1 MTHYSFPSIDQFSHV
16 RRNVQWKS
24 QYRGQDEKDEP
35 IMDRTA
41 SMPTL
46 SYEGTVKLHGT
57 NAGVVFENGGITYCQ
72 SRERII
78 TPDSDNAGFAQQFC
92 SIGLDD
98 LNIIRANFPENW
110 SKVAVY
116 GEWAGTGIQKNV
128 AISTLPK
135 AFYIFAARLISEDG
149 EKEEWLDTRNW
160 ILPPNIFNIYNYPT
174 FKIDINFESPEYAI
188 AEINKWVL
196 DVEEQCPVGKAKGA
210 SGIGEGIVFRCV
222 SEGWGSSRYW
232 FKAKGDKHSA
242 SKVRKLAT
250 VDIEKYESEQS
261 FVSAV
266 LEEGRLEQAF
276 NWLKENNKPQD
287 QSSTGDFIR
296 WIFNDVVKECSP
308 EMEASNIEEKNLGKL
323 LAAPAKKWYFARL
336 NNP

>member
-24 QYRGQDEKDEP
+24 QYRGQDENDEP

-46 SYEGTVKLHGT
+46 SYEGTTKLHGT
-57 NAGVVFENGGITYCQ
+57 NAGVVFENGEITYCQ
-72 SRERII
+72 SRENII
-78 TPDSDNAGFAQQFC
+78 TPDSDNAGFARWFC
-92 SIGLDD
+92 SLDLD
-98 LNIIRANFPENW
+98 AINLIRANFPSGW
-110 SKVAVY
+110 AKVAVY

-160 ILPPNIFNIYNYPT
+160 VLPPNIHNIYNYPT
-174 FKIDINFESPEYAI
+174 FKIDINFESAEYAV

-196 DVEEQCPVGKAKGA
+196 DVEAQCPVGKAFGA
-210 SGIGEGIVFRCV
+210 PGIGEGIVFRCV
-222 SEGWGSSRYW
+222 TEGWESSRYW

-250 VDIEKYESEQS
+250 VDIAKYETEQS
-261 FVSAV
+261 FVAAV

-296 WIFNDVVKECSP
+296 WVFNDVVKECSP

-323 LAAPAKKWYFARL
+323 LAGPVKRWYFNRL
-336 NNP
+336 NNL